1 MVKRQGTTVEPTGQ
15 RWGAAATALVLVALG
30 VVLAV
35 ENRGLVEIRL
45 LVPVVTLPLW
55 TALAVLLVIGVVI
68 GLLVG
73 RLRK

>member
-1 MVKRQGTTVEPTGQ
+1 MKRRGTTVEPTGR
-15 RWGAAATALVLVALG
+15 RWGPAATALVLVALG

-35 ENRGLVEIRL
+35 ENRALVEIRL

-73 RLRK
+73 RSRK